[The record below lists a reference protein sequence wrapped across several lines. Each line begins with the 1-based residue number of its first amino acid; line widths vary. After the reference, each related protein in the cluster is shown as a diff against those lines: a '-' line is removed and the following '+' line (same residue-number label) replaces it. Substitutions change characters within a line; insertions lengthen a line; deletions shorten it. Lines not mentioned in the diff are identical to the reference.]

1 MFQKLSSATSIGIS
15 FLCDNFIPGFPVQN
29 DYEFREIR
37 QIVKIQ
43 KRGWKWSLGETKQML
58 TSKITEK

>member
-1 MFQKLSSATSIGIS
+1 MFQKLSFATLIGIW

-43 KRGWKWSLGETKQML
+43 KKAGSEVL
-58 TSKITEK
+58 EKPNRC